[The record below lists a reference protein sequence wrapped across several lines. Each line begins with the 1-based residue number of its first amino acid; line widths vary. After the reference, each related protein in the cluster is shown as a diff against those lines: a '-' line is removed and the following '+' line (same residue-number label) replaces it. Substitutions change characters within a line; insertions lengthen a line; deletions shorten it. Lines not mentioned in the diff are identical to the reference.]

1 MSPQSSNRGRK
12 RARVL
17 VIDDQPRTAELLARV
32 APELEIQ
39 TVRSRGGGEA
49 RLHARSWREAAP
61 LLEGRRPPD
70 VVVLDLRFDLPD
82 EELLPDERPLGE
94 SAAARRLRRERRDR
108 QGLFILERLRRRRPE
123 VAVLL
128 TTAYEEIPFEQEAL
142 ELKADAFTYAAA
154 EEESGSGHLLVSR
167 LRRILEERA
176 APQRTGRFFWGT
188 SAAMRELR
196 RKVSALAPTPMP
208 LLVTGPTGTG
218 KSLLVRDVIHPLS
231 GRGGAFV
238 PFDCATVPEGLLQAA
253 LFGALRGAFTG
264 AVMDRPGV
272 FEAAAEG
279 TLFLD
284 EIENLAPD
292 AQKMLL
298 TALNDGTI
306 RRLGSTAETPHTA
319 RVIAAS
325 NAALARRAAEGSFRA
340 DLWMRLNPSL
350 ALELP
355 SLSQRREDLPELARL
370 TASAFWENPR
380 HRRAIASLVR
390 AAGGPDPE
398 PAVAFALA
406 VSEQESRASSSPVV
420 FVVPG
425 KAWAAMLRHPW
436 PGNLRQFDMILTD
449 ALAAAVYAGTG
460 ASPQR
465 DGRVRIALDP
475 RLLFDL
481 LAGARASEPAPA
493 APGPGFGSMNRPR
506 ASTVAGFRRELERS
520 TLRALFR
527 EAGGDFARMA
537 ERMTGSASP
546 KEARAVRLRFNKL
559 GLSARGEK

>member
-1 MSPQSSNRGRK
+1 MSPARSGAAG

-17 VIDDQPRTAELLARV
+17 VIDAQPRTAELLAKL
-32 APELEIQ
+32 APELQILAL
-39 TVRSRGGGEA
+39 RGSGGEA
-49 RLHARSWREAAP
+49 RPHARSWREAAP

-70 VVVLDLRFDLPD
+70 VVVLDLRFELPD

-154 EEESGSGHLLVSR
+154 EEESGSGLLLLGR
-167 LRRILEERA
+167 LRRILEERS

-188 SAAMRELR
+188 SPAMRELR

-218 KSLLVRDVIHPLS
+218 KNLLVRDVIHPLS
-231 GRGGAFV
+231 GRSGAFV

-253 LFGALRGAFTG
+253 LFGALRGSFTG
-264 AVMDRPGV
+264 AVADRPGV
-272 FEAAAEG
+272 FETAADG

-284 EIENLAPD
+284 EIENLAAD

-306 RRLGSTAETPHTA
+306 RRLGSAAETPHSA

-325 NAALARRAAEGSFRA
+325 NTALARRAAEGSFRS
-340 DLWMRLNPSL
+340 DLLMRLNPSL

-355 SLSQRREDLPELARL
+355 PLSQRREDLPELARL
-370 TASAFWENPR
+370 TAAAFFENPR
-380 HRRAIASLVR
+380 HRRSIASLVR
-390 AAGGPDPE
+390 AAGAPE
-398 PAVAFALA
+398 PEGAFALA
-406 VSEQESRASSSPVV
+406 VSEPEARDAASSVV

-436 PGNLRQFDMILTD
+436 PGNLRQFEMILAD
-449 ALAAAVYAGTG
+449 SLAAAVYAGPG
-460 ASPQR
+460 ASLDR
-465 DGRVRIALDP
+465 GGRVRVALDP

-481 LAGARASEPAPA
+481 LAGARAADSA
-493 APGPGFGSMNRPR
+493 ASSGTGAGARRLGVDRPR
-506 ASTVAGFRRELERS
+506 ASSVAGFRRELERS

-527 EAGGDFARMA
+527 EAGGDFERMA
-537 ERMTGSASP
+537 EIVTGSR

-559 GLSARGEK
+559 GLSVRDEK

>member
-1 MSPQSSNRGRK
+1 MSARTRP

-17 VIDDQPRTAELLARV
+17 VIDDQPRTAELLARE

-39 TVRSRGGGEA
+39 TVRSGGEA
-49 RLHARSWREAAP
+49 RAHARSWREAAP
-61 LLEGRRPPD
+61 VLEGRRPPD

-82 EELLPDERPLGE
+82 EQLLPDERPLGE

-123 VAVLL
+123 IAVLL

-154 EEESGSGHLLVSR
+154 EEESGSGRLLVSR

-231 GRGGAFV
+231 GRPGAFV
-238 PFDCATVPEGLLQAA
+238 AFDCATVPEGLLQAA
-253 LFGALRGAFTG
+253 LFGALRGSFTG
-264 AVMDRPGV
+264 AVADRPGV
-272 FEAAAEG
+272 FEAAADG

-306 RRLGSTAETPHTA
+306 RRLGSAAETPHTA
-319 RVIAAS
+319 RVVAAS
-325 NAALARRAAEGSFRA
+325 NAALGRRTAEGSFRS
-340 DLWMRLNPSL
+340 DLLMRLNPSL

-355 SLSQRREDLPELARL
+355 PLSQRREDLPELARL
-370 TASAFWENPR
+370 TASAFWDNPR

-398 PAVAFALA
+398 PADAFTLA
-406 VSEQESRASSSPVV
+406 VSEREARDSASAVV
-420 FVVPG
+420 FVLPG
-425 KAWAAMLRHPW
+425 KAWAAMQRHPW
-436 PGNLRQFDMILTD
+436 PGNLRQFEMILAD
-449 ALAAAVYAGTG
+449 SLAAAVYAGPG
-460 ASPQR
+460 ASLDR
-465 DGRVRIALDP
+465 GGRVRIPLDP
-475 RLLFDL
+475 RMLFDL
-481 LAGARASEPAPA
+481 LAGARASEPPPSGAGFSGFA
-493 APGPGFGSMNRPR
+493 GFGSGSERPR
-506 ASTVAGFRRELERS
+506 ASSVAGFRRELERS
-520 TLRALFR
+520 ALRALFR

-537 ERMTGSASP
+537 ERMTGSASA

-559 GLSARGEK
+559 GLSARDEK